1 MVEFFQ
7 KGGPFMYPLLLWSIM
22 VVGFFLE
29 RLITF
34 VRTRKVEDIRKVTD
48 QVIDMINR
56 DVPLDELQRACKK
69 LGRLEGEVLSEGVA
83 RFQFL
88 STEDRTPEEMRA
100 ELNGAVERSALGY
113 LRRYL
118 DVVNFLAS
126 TSVLLGLLGT
136 VRGMIVA
143 FAQIAEK
150 GLGEPTIV
158 AKGISE
164 ALITTVTGLSIAVP
178 ALAVYTYFD
187 GRATS
192 KAIQFEPYGHLFV
205 DALMRRWAR
214 MKQAAA

>member
-1 MVEFFQ
+1 
-7 KGGPFMYPLLLWSIM
+7 M

>member
-34 VRTRKVEDIRKVTD
+34 LRTRKVEEIRKVTD
-48 QVIDMINR
+48 QVIDMVNR
-56 DVPLDELQRACKK
+56 DVPLDELQRACRR

-88 STEDRTPEEMRA
+88 STEERSPEEMRG
-100 ELNGAVERSALGY
+100 ELNGAVERAALGY

-118 DVVNFLAS
+118 DWVSFLAS

-178 ALAVYTYFD
+178 ALLVYAVFD
-187 GRATS
+187 GRATT

-214 MKQAAA
+214 MRQAA